1 LEECLTYFKEE
12 SERIVF
18 IIGGGEIYRMA
29 LDSGILDEMY
39 ITHVHERY
47 DAETFFPSFEEDK
60 WESEILFE
68 QEKDAQHEAAFT
80 VKKYTRKA

>member
-1 LEECLTYFKEE
+1 
-12 SERIVF
+12 
-18 IIGGGEIYRMA
+18 MA

-39 ITHVHERY
+39 ITQVDERY

-60 WESEILFE
+60 WDSEILFD